1 MYAAPNPSPS
11 ILLSAAALPLHGV
24 PAHER
29 APDIQAQVKFD
40 QIANIYRVTT
50 EPVLAAVACAV
61 VMGLMVWGQVPAAL
75 VVSWVLLKC
84 ATAAVRIYRVRCFL
98 RDPQARERV
107 GHWTREFIAWLL
119 IDAMSWAAMPILFMP
134 YCDAAVDT
142 ALFATALCVAAVGVF
157 TIFHHRVIGITYL
170 VTLLLPLVLDQVL
183 NYGKV
188 GHYTAVGLGLYLAV
202 LSFEVRRG
210 EARMIETLRLRYEN
224 AWIAEQRARALVLA
238 EHSNATKT
246 RFLAAVSHEIRTPLN
261 GIFGMSQLLRESVT
275 GANERHQLDVV
286 QRSARHLQTVIGDLL
301 DLSRIEFGK
310 LSVEHE
316 PFFVVDT
323 VREVTDLLGPVAAEK
338 GLGFHVHFAPDLPQ
352 CASGDASRIKQV
364 LHNLIGNAIK
374 FTPQRGGRG
383 QITVSTHAQAGG
395 LRFTVRDTGDGIEA
409 EQIGRIFDAFE
420 QMDTDARRAGTGL
433 GLTIS
438 RQLARAMGGDVTC
451 ESQPGQGATFIF
463 TVAAPV
469 VEALQAVPVVPQDLN
484 MPRFSGHVLVVDD
497 NPVNALVARSM
508 LELVGL
514 RADVAEDGEQA
525 LERMAMRQYDVVL
538 MDCLMPGIDG
548 LETTRRWRENEA
560 RTHQAPVP
568 IIALTASAVI
578 GDREK
583 CLEAGMD
590 GYLTKPFERQ
600 ELITALQVH
609 LPSRCMQSAVH

>member
-1 MYAAPNPSPS
+1 MYAAPNPPPSALSSASP
-11 ILLSAAALPLHGV
+11 LPLHAA
-24 PAHER
+24 PAAYER
-29 APDIQAQVKFD
+29 VPDIQAQVRYE
-40 QIANIYRVTT
+40 QIANVYRVTP
-50 EPVLAAVACAV
+50 EPVLAAVGCALL
-61 VMGLMVWGQVPAAL
+61 MGLMVWGQVPPALVLAWVALKCGTAAL
-75 VVSWVLLKC
+75 
-84 ATAAVRIYRVRCFL
+84 RIYRVRCFL
-98 RDPQARERV
+98 QDPRSRERV
-107 GHWTREFIAWLL
+107 AYWTREFMALL
-119 IDAMSWAAMPILFMP
+119 LVDAVSWAAMPILFMP
-134 YCDAAVDT
+134 YCDAAVDM

-157 TIFHHRVIGITYL
+157 TIFHHRAIGTSYL
-170 VTLLLPLVLDQVL
+170 VTLLVPLAIDQVL
-183 NYGKV
+183 NYGRV
-188 GHYTAVGLGLYLAV
+188 GHFTAMGLGLYLAV
-202 LSFEVRRG
+202 LCFEVRRG
-210 EARMIETLRLRYEN
+210 EARMMETLRLRYEN
-224 AWIAEQRARALVLA
+224 AWIAEQRARALALA

-310 LSVEHE
+310 LTVEHE

-323 VREVTDLLGPVAAEK
+323 VREVTDLLGPVADEK
-338 GLGFHVHFAPDLPQ
+338 GLGFQVHFAPELPQ

-374 FTPQRGGRG
+374 FTPQRGSRGR
-383 QITVSTHAQAGG
+383 IAVSVHAQEGG
-395 LRFTVRDTGDGIEA
+395 LRFSVRDTGDGIA
-409 EQIGRIFDAFE
+409 ADQIGRIFDAFE
-420 QMDTDARRAGTGL
+420 QVDTDARRAGTGL

-451 ESQPGQGATFIF
+451 ESVLGQGTTFIF

-469 VEALQAVPVVPQDLN
+469 VDAMPVPSVPQDVD

-497 NPVNALVARSM
+497 NPVNSLVARSM

-514 RADVAEDGEQA
+514 HADVAEDGEQA
-525 LERMAMRQYDVVL
+525 LERMALRHYDVVL

-548 LETTRRWRENEA
+548 LETTRRWRESEA
-560 RTHQAPVP
+560 RTHQSPVP
-568 IIALTASAVI
+568 IIALTASAVV

-583 CLEAGMD
+583 CLAAGMD

-600 ELITALQVH
+600 ELVVALQTH
-609 LPSRCMQSAVH
+609 LPSHCVQVPVT